1 MHMLMVHY
9 ISNVINVYKRNF
21 DVFYC
26 KKVEIRPQTYVNFL
40 KAFQSMTLY
49 GTWYKQLFSAL
60 VDAVLLWSSRPGLP
74 SQSYSS
80 C

>member
-1 MHMLMVHY
+1 MLMVHY

-49 GTWYKQLFSAL
+49 GTPLQAYSGVIFIIFPEFGPPLFSP
-60 VDAVLLWSSRPGLP
+60 LL
-74 SQSYSS
+74 
-80 C
+80 